1 MKQKDV
7 LIGKS
12 YLFYYTDSLHK
23 KDMIGSVVTVVGSE
37 SRSRSVNFHA
47 GIVPT
52 GISKKPK
59 RYKLSNG
66 RYANAGELKE
76 LKQ

>member
-1 MKQKDV
+1 MKQKDIV
-7 LIGKS
+7 VGKS
-12 YLFYYTDSLHK
+12 YLFYYTDTLHK
-23 KDMIGSVVTVVGSE
+23 KDMVGSVVTVVGSKLG
-37 SRSRSVNFHA
+37 SKSINYHS

-52 GISKKPK
+52 GMSKKPK